1 MRAALW
7 AGSLQAGVAHSGTEH
22 TLRTGVQGVVQS
34 VCEQHS
40 AAITVKVP
48 VVETVLYQSLI
59 LNYWLFSLT

>member
-7 AGSLQAGVAHSGTEH
+7 VGSLQAGVARSGTEH

-34 VCEQHS
+34 VCEQQS

-48 VVETVLYQSLI
+48 IV
-59 LNYWLFSLT
+59 